1 MKQSSAKIYDKEMAH
16 VMSAKELFGV
26 EKPIIALLHLRALP
40 GDPAYN
46 KAGGLN
52 YIIDTAA
59 AELRA
64 LQDGGVDAVLFA
76 NEYKIGRAHV

>member
-1 MKQSSAKIYDKEMAH
+1 
-16 VMSAKELFGV
+16 MSAKELFGV

-52 YIIDTAA
+52 
-59 AELRA
+59 
-64 LQDGGVDAVLFA
+64 
-76 NEYKIGRAHV
+76 

>member
-52 YIIDTAA
+52 YIIDTGSCRAA
-59 AELRA
+59 GSAGRRR
-64 LQDGGVDAVLFA
+64 GRSAVCQR
-76 NEYKIGRAHV
+76 I

>member
-1 MKQSSAKIYDKEMAH
+1 
-16 VMSAKELFGV
+16 MSAKELFGV
-26 EKPIIALLHLRALP
+26 EKPIIARLHLRALP

-64 LQDGGVDAVLFA
+64 LQEKEERAEILQRLSDGEIDVDTAIEALHQLKG
-76 NEYKIGRAHV
+76 EK